1 MIALAAKEEWKE
13 LVNILKDVEKKVL
26 LPQTNGNGSGS
37 ALGPCIEG
45 LEVFQCKAADLG
57 IPQLQQAARFLKQYA
72 EEQNETAP
80 NAESLGVFSFGVNA
94 LLEQMDKVQS
104 GSGASEI
111 QIDEVME
118 ILGMTDPHCTV
129 DSLGFEDLPLD
140 SPAPE
145 CPEEAAQD
153 EGMEPVALFSP
164 EAGSEVSARDRLGV
178 TVQHLGGE
186 LTVMTEGVSE
196 EQILLRFPASPVIID
211 QIETLLSV
219 GAPQACFAPQFSQH
233 GNRFD
238 RVIGTIKEFMMALS
252 TGDCVTAQEVLLR
265 LAEQQQ
271 QAGLYNEIGG
281 LARDLHNS
289 LRDFTETMDPH
300 LREMVEEK
308 IPDTGNRLEH
318 ILELTENAANTTIDH
333 VEAVQRRNES
343 EQKQLEELARIVASL
358 KAIGDRAQDG
368 VSRSQEILKE
378 IRESVK
384 KNHDDLIVVLTA
396 QDYQDLTGQIIL
408 KIIQLLN
415 DLELKLVNVIRT
427 FGVKSEEKREVKSEE
442 LYGPAHK
449 AKTEAL
455 HSQDDVDSLLAEFG
469 F

>member
-1 MIALAAKEEWKE
+1 MITLAAKEEWKE
-13 LVNILKDVEKKVL
+13 LINILKDVEKKIL
-26 LPQTNGNGSGS
+26 LPQTNGNGPGS

-45 LEVFQCKAADLG
+45 LEMFQCKAADLG
-57 IPQLQQAARFLKQYA
+57 IPELQQAASFLKQYA

-104 GSGASEI
+104 GSGASKI
-111 QIDEVME
+111 RIDEMME
-118 ILGMTDPHCTV
+118 ILGMSDPYGAV
-129 DSLGFEDLPLD
+129 DSIGFEDLPLD

-145 CPEEAAQD
+145 HPEEATQEKETD
-153 EGMEPVALFSP
+153 WVVLPSP
-164 EAGSEVSARDRLGV
+164 EVGSEVSGLERLGL
-178 TVQHLGGE
+178 TVQHLGGGLS
-186 LTVMTEGVSE
+186 LTTESGGL
-196 EQILLRFPASPVIID
+196 EQIVLRFPASPETID

-219 GAPQACFAPQFSQH
+219 GAPQACFAPQFSQQ
-233 GNRFD
+233 GARFD
-238 RVIGTIKEFMMALS
+238 RVIGTIKEFMVALS
-252 TGDCVTAQEVLLR
+252 KGDCINAQEVLLK

-289 LRDFTETMDPH
+289 LRDFMETVDPH
-300 LREMVEEK
+300 LKEMVEEK

-333 VEAVQRRNES
+333 VEAMQRRNEL
-343 EQKQLEELARIVASL
+343 EQKQLEELERVVGKL
-358 KAIGDRAQDG
+358 MAIGDKAQEN
-368 VSRSQEILKE
+368 VSKGREILKE
-378 IRESVK
+378 IRKSVD
-384 KNHDDLIVVLTA
+384 KNHNDLIVVLTA

-427 FGVKSEEKREVKSEE
+427 FGVKSEERREAKTEE

>member
-1 MIALAAKEEWKE
+1 MIALTAREEWKE

-26 LPQTNGNGSGS
+26 MPQSNGDGPASS
-37 ALGPCIEG
+37 FEPCIEA
-45 LEVFQCKAADLG
+45 LELFQCKAADLG
-57 IPQLQQAARFLKQYA
+57 ILELQRAARLLKQYA
-72 EEQNETAP
+72 EEQDGLAP
-80 NAESLGVFSFGVNA
+80 NAESVGVFSFGVNA

-104 GSGASEI
+104 GSEASEMR
-111 QIDEVME
+111 IDEVME
-118 ILGMTDPHCTV
+118 ILGMSDPYGAV
-129 DSLGFEDLPLD
+129 DSIGSDDLPVD
-140 SPAPE
+140 SPATE
-145 CPEEAAQD
+145 HPEEAAQD
-153 EGMEPVALFSP
+153 DGLDSVVLPSP
-164 EAGSEVSARDRLGV
+164 EVGSEVSGLERLGL
-178 TVQHLGGE
+178 TVQHLGGD
-186 LTVMTEGVSE
+186 LSLMTESAGQ
-196 EQILLRFPASPVIID
+196 EQIVLRFPASPETID

-219 GAPQACFAPQFSQH
+219 GAPQACFAPQFSQQ
-233 GNRFD
+233 GTRFD
-238 RVIGTIKEFMMALS
+238 RVLGTIKEFMMALS
-252 TGDCVTAQEVLLR
+252 KGNCVNAQEVLLK

-289 LRDFTETMDPH
+289 LRDFMETVDPH
-300 LREMVEEK
+300 LKEMVEEK

-333 VEAVQRRNES
+333 VEAMQRRNEL
-343 EQKQLEELARIVASL
+343 EQKQLEELQRVVGKL
-358 KAIGDRAQDG
+358 MAIGDKAREN
-368 VSRSQEILKE
+368 VSKGQEILKE
-378 IRESVK
+378 ISKSVE
-384 KNHDDLIVVLTA
+384 KNHNDLIVVLTA

-427 FGVKSEEKREVKSEE
+427 FGVKSEERREAKTEE